1 MRIINRKLRNNL
13 FTGNFKAA
21 KKSQQNFFAALFILE
36 TLMSL
41 FLETGGNTYAGNE
54 K

>member
-21 KKSQQNFFAALFILE
+21 KKSQQNFSAAFFI
-36 TLMSL
+36 
-41 FLETGGNTYAGNE
+41 LETGGNTYAGNE